1 MFKVTNV
8 YVIGLFATIGGLL
21 FGCDISSMSGLVSN
35 TTYMNYFGVA
45 DSPAK
50 AGAVVAVMSAGSFV
64 GALVAGVL
72 SDKIGRKETILI
84 SAICWIVG
92 STLMCA
98 AQNLGMLIVGRII
111 NGLSVGGASM
121 VVPVYQSEIA
131 PRNIRGR
138 IVSFQQWA
146 ITWGILI
153 QYLVQFGS
161 SYVVGADTGNT
172 AVFRIPWGIQ
182 MVWGIGLAIFI
193 LGFPQS
199 PRWLAD
205 KDRWDECLNT
215 LADLHGRGDV
225 NNEEVQFEYREIQ
238 AAVKFDR
245 EQGANS
251 YIECFKG
258 GYAGRTFL
266 GMCIQMWSQLTGMNV
281 MMYYITYVFQGAGLT
296 GTTANLTA
304 SLVQYILNVLLT
316 IPAILYLDRWGRR
329 PTLIYGG
336 LAMAFF
342 LFIVGAIMGA
352 RGHAVV
358 TDNPAVNWSLDPN
371 DRSSSIALIVM
382 IYLFVCSFATSW
394 GPCSWT
400 YPAEIFPLR
409 IRSKAVALATATNWA
424 FNTGLAEWAPP
435 MMQSIN
441 YKAYFFY
448 ACMNLAAAIHV
459 FFACPETKGRTLE
472 EVDALFTTGVA
483 PWKSKSIPHEE
494 LAAKLEQSAET
505 EKAAETA

>member
-35 TTYMNYFGVA
+35 QTYMDYFGVA

-72 SDKIGRKETILI
+72 SDKLGRKETILI
-84 SAICWIVG
+84 AAICWIIG

-111 NGLSVGGASM
+111 NGFAVGGASM

-153 QYLVQFGS
+153 QYLVQYGC
-161 SYVVGADTGNT
+161 SYVPGADTGNT

-182 MVWGIGLAIFI
+182 MIWGIGLAIFI

-205 KDRWDECLNT
+205 KDRWDECLAT
-215 LADLHGRGDV
+215 LADLHAGGDI

-251 YIECFKG
+251 YIECFKQ
-258 GYAGRTFL
+258 GYAGRTIL

-281 MMYYITYVFQGAGLT
+281 MMYYITFVFQGAGLQ
-296 GTTANLTA
+296 GNTANLTA
-304 SLVQYILNVLLT
+304 SLVQYILNVLMT

-329 PTLIYGG
+329 PTLIYGAA
-336 LAMAFF
+336 AMSIF
-342 LFIVGAIMGA
+342 LFIVGAIMGG

-358 TDNPAVNWSLDPN
+358 TDNPSVNWSLDPS
-371 DRSSSIALIVM
+371 DKSSSIALIVM

-435 MMQSIN
+435 MMEAIQ

-448 ACMNLAAAIHV
+448 ACMNLAACIHV
-459 FFACPETKGRTLE
+459 YLACPETKGRTLE
-472 EVDALFTTGVA
+472 EVDVLFTSGVPA
-483 PWKSKSIPHEE
+483 WKSSHVASEE
-494 LAAKLEQSAET
+494 LAAKIEAT
-505 EKAAETA
+505 EDEKPADVTA

>member
-153 QYLVQFGS
+153 QVS
-161 SYVVGADTGNT
+161 
-172 AVFRIPWGIQ
+172 
-182 MVWGIGLAIFI
+182 
-193 LGFPQS
+193 
-199 PRWLAD
+199 
-205 KDRWDECLNT
+205 K
-215 LADLHGRGDV
+215 
-225 NNEEVQFEYREIQ
+225 NEMPHTQ
-238 AAVKFDR
+238 K
-245 EQGANS
+245 S
-251 YIECFKG
+251 
-258 GYAGRTFL
+258 
-266 GMCIQMWSQLTGMNV
+266 
-281 MMYYITYVFQGAGLT
+281 
-296 GTTANLTA
+296 
-304 SLVQYILNVLLT
+304 
-316 IPAILYLDRWGRR
+316 
-329 PTLIYGG
+329 
-336 LAMAFF
+336 
-342 LFIVGAIMGA
+342 
-352 RGHAVV
+352 GH
-358 TDNPAVNWSLDPN
+358 D
-371 DRSSSIALIVM
+371 
-382 IYLFVCSFATSW
+382 
-394 GPCSWT
+394 
-400 YPAEIFPLR
+400 
-409 IRSKAVALATATNWA
+409 
-424 FNTGLAEWAPP
+424 
-435 MMQSIN
+435 
-441 YKAYFFY
+441 
-448 ACMNLAAAIHV
+448 
-459 FFACPETKGRTLE
+459 
-472 EVDALFTTGVA
+472 
-483 PWKSKSIPHEE
+483 
-494 LAAKLEQSAET
+494 
-505 EKAAETA
+505 